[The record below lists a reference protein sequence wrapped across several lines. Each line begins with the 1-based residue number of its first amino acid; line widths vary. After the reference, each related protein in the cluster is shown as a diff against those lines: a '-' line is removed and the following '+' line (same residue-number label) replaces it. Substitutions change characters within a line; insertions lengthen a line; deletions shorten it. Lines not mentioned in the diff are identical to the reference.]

1 MASRSAAEVRA
12 HYSNL
17 TRDESGEYRANKYTQ
32 QLGSDPR
39 PSLPPIPS
47 LPASLPLDSLAAQLR
62 EEGALVLTGAVPKTA
77 VAEVRAEHA
86 RLLQAVAPQ
95 LQAMHAE
102 GEPGQDEHSDPDDDD
117 SFYKAE
123 RWMDDPS
130 LCATP
135 LRLRKTTQGRFELKS
150 LDARDGGPFL
160 RENFPRSAA
169 THHAVSSDPC

>member
-160 RENFPRSAA
+160 RENFPRS
-169 THHAVSSDPC
+169 DPHLPTPADS